1 MFRDREKA
9 LQKLQ
14 EQLLEEERDL
24 PQEEPDEDDET
35 VYADAAQ
42 DVRAY
47 NTDST
52 DENLEDYSDTVYEAS
67 RRRGGC
73 LLWFAL
79 LTAGVLLAISFLLA
93 KQGGLL

>member
-24 PQEEPDEDDET
+24 PEKEIAEDDET

-42 DVRAY
+42 AVRAY
-47 NTDST
+47 NTDFT
-52 DENLEDYSDTVYEAS
+52 DEDLDDYSDAVYEAS
-67 RRRGGC
+67 RHKGGC

-79 LTAGVLLAISFLLA
+79 LTAGALLAISFFLA